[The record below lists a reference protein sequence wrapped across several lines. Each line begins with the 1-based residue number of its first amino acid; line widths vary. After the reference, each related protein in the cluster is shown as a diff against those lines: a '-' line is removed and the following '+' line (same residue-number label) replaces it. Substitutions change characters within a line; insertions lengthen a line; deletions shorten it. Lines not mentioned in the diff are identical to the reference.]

1 MKNRIGTLLAILMLL
16 MPLGINALE
25 SITPLPEGAI
35 YGFKNQ
41 TRRAG
46 IDFSPTTSHLLAIG
60 GDKETFLLDTTT
72 GNPQKTLLGH
82 TYGVGAVAFNADG
95 SILATMSHDEV
106 YLWDVDSGD
115 NLDDE
120 TKLPVA
126 GAFQGLDF
134 GDGYMLAVLSK
145 PEIYLSDITI
155 IEDAEVVVFPDTVH
169 VLTFGYG
176 GTKIAAHGNGPF
188 GQRGILYD
196 IVSKEEHFFHEG
208 GHSVWS
214 EALSPNDEL
223 VAYGR
228 TDGTINIWDVAS
240 LTQVKTFM
248 AGGAL
253 GSLAFSPDGTLIA
266 SGSYGEVKLWD
277 VESGD
282 LIKTFTYPGDIAEYL
297 VFNKDGTQLASSSWD
312 NFVFVWD
319 VPTTDTTTVV
329 PTTLTTTPT
338 ASRTLS
344 VDVNGDGK
352 LSNLDLVEVALRFGQ
367 TGDNVADVNNDNIVD
382 IADLFL
388 VAYAIEKAAA
398 APALN
403 PTWGIS
409 AADVHSWLVLGMKAG
424 MEHEPGMQYLQH
436 LFQRIRVTPPST
448 ILLPNYPNPSNP
460 ETWIPYELVEAAE
473 VSVTI
478 HAADGQLV
486 RTLDLGTLPAGTY
499 QNKTH
504 AAYWDGR
511 NEHGEPVVSGVYF
524 YTLSAGEFSATR
536 KMVIRK

>member
-1 MKNRIGTLLAILMLL
+1 
-16 MPLGINALE
+16 
-25 SITPLPEGAI
+25 
-35 YGFKNQ
+35 
-41 TRRAG
+41 
-46 IDFSPTTSHLLAIG
+46 
-60 GDKETFLLDTTT
+60 
-72 GNPQKTLLGH
+72 
-82 TYGVGAVAFNADG
+82 
-95 SILATMSHDEV
+95 
-106 YLWDVDSGD
+106 
-115 NLDDE
+115 
-120 TKLPVA
+120 
-126 GAFQGLDF
+126 
-134 GDGYMLAVLSK
+134 MLALLSN
-145 PEIYLSDITI
+145 PEIYLSDITSD
-155 IEDAEVVVFPDTVH
+155 EDAEVVEFPDTVH

-223 VAYGR
+223 VAYGK

-248 AGGAL
+248 AGNAV

-266 SGSYGEVKLWD
+266 SGSYGEVRLWD

-282 LIKTFTYPGDIAEYL
+282 LIKTFIYPGDIAEYL

-312 NFVFVWD
+312 NYVFVWNVSTTAPQVTPTETAVRVPSSRFGIQLD
-319 VPTTDTTTVV
+319 VNSDGGI
-329 PTTLTTTPT
+329 TTLDLVLVAANFGETGENPE
-338 ASRTLS
+338 
-344 VDVNGDGK
+344 DVNGDG
-352 LSNLDLVEVALRFGQ
+352 
-367 TGDNVADVNNDNIVD
+367 IVD
-382 IADLFL
+382 LTDLIL
-388 VAYAIEKAAA
+388 VATELAKAAA
-398 APALN
+398 APTLH

-409 AADVHSWLVLGMKAG
+409 AADVQAWLALGMKAG

-436 LFQRIRVTPPST
+436 LFRRIQSPPPST
-448 ILLPNYPNPSNP
+448 SLMPNYPNPSNP
-460 ETWIPYELVEAAE
+460 ETWIPYELAEAAE
-473 VSVTI
+473 VTLTI

-486 RTLDLGTLPAGTY
+486 RTLDLGTLPAGAY
-499 QNKTH
+499 QSKPR

-524 YTLSAGEFSATR
+524 YTLQAGDFSATR